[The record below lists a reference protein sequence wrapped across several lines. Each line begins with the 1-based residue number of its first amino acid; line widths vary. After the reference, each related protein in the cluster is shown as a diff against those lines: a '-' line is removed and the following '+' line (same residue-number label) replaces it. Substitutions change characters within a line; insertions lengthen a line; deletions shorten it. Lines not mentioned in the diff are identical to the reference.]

1 MSKADQLAAV
11 LDEFLAVSFDV
22 EAAAVVSSDG
32 LPMASALPPD
42 VEEDR
47 LAAMSAALLSLGER
61 AAMGLDKGELA
72 QVYVEGSDGNVVL
85 MAAGRH
91 AVLVA
96 MTAKHAK
103 AGLVLYEMRGSA
115 RRIEQVFEEPATPDR
130 DHGRHDAVSRHSVD
144 PTPAPPPEPSPYEA
158 TVSAS
163 DFVRVRPPY
172 PAPEEEPSRPAWED
186 QTIQPTPDW
195 EAQPV
200 ASTDWVDQPEEG
212 LEPEPWGQDQAHQ
225 PQESGASIDQADR
238 RKLALESLEA
248 GTFAEDLESGKLNP
262 EQGAHLHEGSGP
274 PNEQQPDPEHEGSDQ
289 GHEDTDKWAQQQ
301 SEGGQQPDEFP
312 KQRDDDQDENS
323 SFTSW

>member
-11 LDEFLAVSFDV
+11 LDEFLSVSFDV

-61 AAMGLDKGELA
+61 AALGLDKGELA
-72 QVYVEGSDGNVVL
+72 QVYVEGSSGNVVL

-103 AGLVLYEMRGSA
+103 AGLVLYEMRNSA
-115 RRIEQVFEEPATPDR
+115 RKVERVFDEPTTPER
-130 DHGRHDAVSRHSVD
+130 HFGRNDVVSRHSVD
-144 PTPAPPPEPSPYEA
+144 PTPAPPPEPSPYSA
-158 TVSAS
+158 TESEQP
-163 DFVRVRPPY
+163 RP
-172 PAPEEEPSRPAWED
+172 SWED
-186 QTIQPTPDW
+186 QTIQPSPDW

-200 ASTDWVDQPEEG
+200 QSTNWVDHAEEN
-212 LEPEPWGQDQAHQ
+212 LEPEPWGQEPVDQ
-225 PQESGASIDQADR
+225 PQESGDQSIDESDRGAEVADQ
-238 RKLALESLEA
+238 S
-248 GTFAEDLESGKLNP
+248 P
-262 EQGAHLHEGSGP
+262 EGDQQWSSQPDEQWSS
-274 PNEQQPDPEHEGSDQ
+274 QQPD
-289 GHEDTDKWAQQQ
+289 DT
-301 SEGGQQPDEFP
+301 
-312 KQRDDDQDENS
+312 KQDDTPRPRDDEQKDENS

>member
-11 LDEFLAVSFDV
+11 LDEFLSVSFDV

-61 AAMGLDKGELA
+61 AALGLDKGDLA
-72 QVYVEGSDGNVVL
+72 QVYVEGSDGNVIL

-103 AGLVLYEMRGSA
+103 AGLVLYEMRSSA
-115 RRIEQVFEEPATPDR
+115 RRIELIFEEPASPAR
-130 DHGRHDAVSRHSVD
+130 DYGRDEAVSRHSID
-144 PTPAPPPEPSPYEA
+144 PTPAPPPDPSPYTA
-158 TVSAS
+158 TEPVPP
-163 DFVRVRPPY
+163 RP
-172 PAPEEEPSRPAWED
+172 SWED
-186 QTIQPTPDW
+186 QTPQATPDW

-200 ASTDWVDQPEEG
+200 PSTDWVDNAEES
-212 LEPEPWGQDQAHQ
+212 LESEPWGHEQGDQ
-225 PQESGASIDQADR
+225 PQEAGRPIDEPDLGPEVAD
-238 RKLALESLEA
+238 E
-248 GTFAEDLESGKLNP
+248 
-262 EQGAHLHEGSGP
+262 
-274 PNEQQPDPEHEGSDQ
+274 
-289 GHEDTDKWAQQQ
+289 GHETDQPWPQQQ
-301 SEGGQQPDEFP
+301 QQVVQQEDTPR
-312 KQRDDDQDENS
+312 QRDDEPKDENS

>member
-11 LDEFLAVSFDV
+11 LDEFLSVSFDV

-42 VEEDR
+42 IEEDR

-61 AAMGLDKGELA
+61 AALGLDKGELA

-103 AGLVLYEMRGSA
+103 AGLVLYEMRNSA
-115 RRIEQVFEEPATPDR
+115 RRVERVFDEPANPER
-130 DHGRHDAVSRHSVD
+130 DFGRDAVSRHSVD
-144 PTPAPPPEPSPYEA
+144 STPAPPPDPRPYTATESEPQRS
-158 TVSAS
+158 S
-163 DFVRVRPPY
+163 
-172 PAPEEEPSRPAWED
+172 WED
-186 QTIQPTPDW
+186 QPIQPTPDW

-200 ASTDWVDQPEEG
+200 PSTDWVDHAEEN
-212 LEPEPWGQDQAHQ
+212 LEAEPPWGQEHVDQ
-225 PQESGASIDQADR
+225 PQESGGQSIDESDR
-238 RKLALESLEA
+238 GHEVAEQSPEA
-248 GTFAEDLESGKLNP
+248 
-262 EQGAHLHEGSGP
+262 EQQWSA
-274 PNEQQPDPEHEGSDQ
+274 QQPDD
-289 GHEDTDKWAQQQ
+289 AQQADT
-301 SEGGQQPDEFP
+301 PR
-312 KQRDDDQDENS
+312 QRDDEQKDENS

>member
-11 LDEFLAVSFDV
+11 LDEFLAVSLDV

-61 AAMGLDKGELA
+61 AALGLDKGELA

-103 AGLVLYEMRGSA
+103 AGLVLYEMRSSA

-130 DHGRHDAVSRHSVD
+130 NHGRHDAVARHSVD
-144 PTPAPPPEPSPYEA
+144 PTPAPPPDPSPYTTEISEA
-158 TVSAS
+158 EAS
-163 DFVRVRPPY
+163 DFTVVRP
-172 PAPEEEPSRPAWED
+172 AREEQE
-186 QTIQPTPDW
+186 IQATPDW
-195 EAQPV
+195 DTPLFPEPAR
-200 ASTDWVDQPEEG
+200 STDWVEG
-212 LEPEPWGQDQAHQ
+212 AEAAPEPEPWGQEQVDQ
-225 PQESGASIDQADR
+225 PPENAD
-238 RKLALESLEA
+238 
-248 GTFAEDLESGKLNP
+248 
-262 EQGAHLHEGSGP
+262 
-274 PNEQQPDPEHEGSDQ
+274 
-289 GHEDTDKWAQQQ
+289 QQ
-301 SEGGQQPDEFP
+301 SEGAQQEDFP

>member
-11 LDEFLAVSFDV
+11 LDEFLSVSFDV

-61 AAMGLDKGELA
+61 AALGLDKGDLA

-103 AGLVLYEMRGSA
+103 AGLVLYEMRSSA
-115 RRIEQVFEEPATPDR
+115 RRIEQVFDEPATPDR
-130 DHGRHDAVSRHSVD
+130 DRGRHDAVSRHSVD
-144 PTPAPPPEPSPYEA
+144 PTPAPPPEPSPYT
-158 TVSAS
+158 TVTE
-163 DFVRVRPPY
+163 D
-172 PAPEEEPSRPAWED
+172 EPSRPSWED
-186 QTIQPTPDW
+186 QTIQATPDW
-195 EAQPV
+195 EAQPE
-200 ASTDWVDQPEEG
+200 ASTDWVDQPEVG
-212 LEPEPWGQDQAHQ
+212 REPEPWGQEQDQ
-225 PQESGASIDQADR
+225 PQESAD
-238 RKLALESLEA
+238 
-248 GTFAEDLESGKLNP
+248 
-262 EQGAHLHEGSGP
+262 
-274 PNEQQPDPEHEGSDQ
+274 QQPEG
-289 GHEDTDKWAQQQ
+289 
-301 SEGGQQPDEFP
+301 QPKEEFP
-312 KQRDDDQDENS
+312 KQRDDEQTDENS